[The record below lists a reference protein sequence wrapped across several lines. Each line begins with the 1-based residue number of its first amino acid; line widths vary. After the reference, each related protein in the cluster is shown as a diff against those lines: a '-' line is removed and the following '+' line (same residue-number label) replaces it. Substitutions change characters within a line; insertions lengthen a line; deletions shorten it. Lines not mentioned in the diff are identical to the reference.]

1 MANPYGVKF
10 APVNASK
17 DLVRCKII
25 AYSGDPLLQDRL
37 ITLAA
42 PLVEDVIVG
51 DLLKAD
57 GTKATAAADIAYVA
71 VEPSFAGQESVVVAH
86 PTFVILARAGIEFNG
101 MAEESVISKLQSIG
115 FVIAGYSE
123 AAIPTT

>member
-10 APVNASK
+10 APVNASN
-17 DLVRCKII
+17 DLVRCKIV

-37 ITLAA
+37 ITTAA
-42 PLVEDVIVG
+42 PLAEDVIVG

-57 GTKATAAADIAYVA
+57 GSKATAAADIAYVA

-101 MAEESVISKLQSIG
+101 MAEESVITKLQSIG

>member
-10 APVNASK
+10 APVNASN
-17 DLVRCKII
+17 DLVRCKVV

-42 PLVEDVIVG
+42 PLAEDVIVG

-57 GTKATAAADIAYVA
+57 GSKATAAADIAYVA

-86 PTFVILARAGIEFNG
+86 PTFVILVRAGIEFNG
-101 MAEESVISKLQSIG
+101 MAEESVITKLQSIG

>member
-10 APVNASK
+10 APVNASN
-17 DLVRCKII
+17 DLVRCKIV

-42 PLVEDVIVG
+42 PLAEDVIVG

-57 GTKATAAADIAYVA
+57 GSKATAAADIAYVA

-101 MAEESVISKLQSIG
+101 MAEESVITKLQSIG

>member
-10 APVNASK
+10 APVNASN

-42 PLVEDVIVG
+42 PLTEDVIVG

-57 GTKATAAADIAYVA
+57 GTKATAAADIDYVA

>member
-10 APVNASK
+10 APVNASN

-42 PLVEDVIVG
+42 PLTEDVIVG

-101 MAEESVISKLQSIG
+101 MAEESVISKMQSIG

>member
-10 APVNASK
+10 APVNASN

-25 AYSGDPLLQDRL
+25 AYSGAPLLQDRL

-42 PLVEDVIVG
+42 PLTEDVIVG

>member
-10 APVNASK
+10 APVNASN

-42 PLVEDVIVG
+42 PLTEDVIVG

-123 AAIPTT
+123 AAIPAT

>member
-10 APVNASK
+10 APVNASN

-42 PLVEDVIVG
+42 PLTEDVIVG

>member
-10 APVNASK
+10 APVNASN

>member
-1 MANPYGVKF
+1 MANLYGVKF
-10 APVNASK
+10 APVNASN
-17 DLVRCKII
+17 DLVRCKIV

-42 PLVEDVIVG
+42 PLAEDVIVG

-57 GTKATAAADIAYVA
+57 GSKATAAADIAYVA

-101 MAEESVISKLQSIG
+101 MAEESVITKLQSIG

>member
-10 APVNASK
+10 APVNASN
-17 DLVRCKII
+17 DLVRCKIV

-42 PLVEDVIVG
+42 PLAEDVIVG

-101 MAEESVISKLQSIG
+101 MAEESVITKLQSIG

-123 AAIPTT
+123 ASIPTT

>member
-10 APVNASK
+10 APVNASN
-17 DLVRCKII
+17 DLVRCKVV
-25 AYSGDPLLQDRL
+25 AYAADPLLQDRL

-42 PLVEDVIVG
+42 PLAEDVIVG

-101 MAEESVISKLQSIG
+101 MAEESVITKLQSIG

>member
-1 MANPYGVKF
+1 M
-10 APVNASK
+10 
-17 DLVRCKII
+17 RCKII